1 MPDDLEGQFQE
12 AMMDIYRRA
21 RVEAKYNASFFHQ
34 MVVDQG
40 GLQAARTLI
49 SSKEPSSGYTRLWE
63 LNRLDLSVEAV
74 VLQSSHFHPLFTE
87 QELEICKKRLR
98 DYDYDY
104 KF

>member
-1 MPDDLEGQFQE
+1 MPDALESQFHE
-12 AMMDIYRRA
+12 AMLDIYRRA
-21 RVEAKYNASFFHQ
+21 KVEAKYNASVFLQ

-49 SSKEPSSGYTRLWE
+49 NSKDPSSGYTRLWE

-74 VLQSSHFHPLFTE
+74 VLQTSDFHTLFTE

-98 DYDYDY
+98 DYGY